1 MNLQD
6 RIKKNEGYFKSI
18 EIHNG
23 YLTMIVNFKPKWGV
37 FPSPDEKIKVGNS
50 PSGIKDEWVYY
61 GKYDEITVDE
71 IFDLVEQTIDVN
83 LEAALKIELMKE
95 KIEELKKLFAET
107 PYSKLQTLSFNI
119 EDITNDIRYKN
130 KSRKAN
136 KRSKIKDVTIS
147 EEIITNEK
155 EPLKSEI
162 NAIIEDEIKIETTV

>member
-50 PSGIKDEWVYY
+50 PSGNKNEWVYY
-61 GKYDEITVDE
+61 GKYDEVTVDD

-83 LEAALKIELMKE
+83 LEAALKIELMSE
-95 KIEELKKLFAET
+95 KIEELKKLFSET
-107 PYSKLQTLSFNI
+107 PYSKLQTLTFNI
-119 EDITNDIRYKN
+119 SDTNNSKTKN
-130 KSRKAN
+130 KSKKAN
-136 KRSKIKDVTIS
+136 KRSKIEENDVNDV
-147 EEIITNEK
+147 IIASKE

-162 NAIIEDEIKIETTV
+162 NAIQNDEIVKIEVLG

>member
-1 MNLQD
+1 MNLQH
-6 RIKKNEGYFKSI
+6 RIKKKEGYFKSI

-50 PSGIKDEWVYY
+50 PSGVKDEWVYY
-61 GKYDEITVDE
+61 GKYDEVTVDE

-95 KIEELKKLFAET
+95 KIDELKKLFAET
-107 PYSKLQTLSFNI
+107 PYSKLQTLTFNI
-119 EDITNDIRYKN
+119 EEISTDIKSKN

-136 KRSKIKDVTIS
+136 KRSKIKDIVVN
-147 EEIITNEK
+147 EESITNDLEC
-155 EPLKSEI
+155 LKSEI
-162 NAIIEDEIKIETTV
+162 NAIPEEEIKVEVIG

>member
-61 GKYDEITVDE
+61 GKYDEVTVDE